1 MASILENVG
10 TFSLF
15 AFAVLSLVMWYF
27 VAKWADPIVRLPLTF
42 YCGFYFVTTLI
53 GATLIGL
60 SDSRCL
66 EPLGWGL
73 DFRILRDVNNL
84 RYWWLLFMPMIVPP
98 ATVLLVN
105 KSKIVESAVR
115 GTAIRLNAVPG
126 PMAFIAVYG
135 MWAGYCLAKLYVTGQ
150 IGTIFKWQS
159 HRGDYVSM
167 ILQRTEMAGMLG
179 SVFFGLVYITL
190 PMLSFYALYCAVRL
204 PGYTWKVIF
213 CGSAFT
219 TAVISLSLMQKG
231 PVLLF
236 FVFIGIGLVELKVIK
251 PRSLAI
257 VGAGLVF
264 LLTTLQRFMADT
276 WSYEQTFNLIV
287 FRMAHSFPYYVNVYP
302 DMLPYFGIDLG
313 LHLIGMGEIA
323 SDNNVVFDYMYPNV
337 DWVQGAAPGPA
348 HVRAYGQGGLL
359 FAFVTLAFIGLG
371 IKMAGVLRR
380 YIGGPLSFS
389 LYMAS
394 LVCMYFLT
402 QTSAREAL
410 LSCYGICWA
419 MPGIVPLW
427 LLSKPVRMPAKS
439 RAVTPSKSGVR
450 TMPSRQV
457 QTLRAAMDAQVS
469 STRRVA

>member
-1 MASILENVG
+1 MTGFLEHVG
-10 TFSLF
+10 TFSLV
-15 AFAVLSLVMWYF
+15 AFAALSLVVWYF
-27 VAKWADPIVRLPLTF
+27 VWKWADRSTRLPLIF
-42 YCGFYFVTTLI
+42 YCGFYFITTLI
-53 GATLIGL
+53 GAVLIGL
-60 SDSRCL
+60 SDGKCL

-73 DFRILRDVNNL
+73 DFQVLRDVNNI
-84 RYWWLLFMPMIVPP
+84 RYWCLLFMPMIVPP
-98 ATVLLVN
+98 I
-105 KSKIVESAVR
+105 IVISLARSRIIENAVR
-115 GTAIRLNAVPG
+115 NTACRLNAIPSQLGFLV
-126 PMAFIAVYG
+126 VYG
-135 MWAGYCLAKLYVTGQ
+135 MWSGYCLAKLYVTGQ

-167 ILQRTEMAGMLG
+167 ILQRTEMASMLG

-190 PMLSFYALYCAVRL
+190 PMLSFYALYCGVRERGL
-204 PGYTWKVIF
+204 AWKAIF
-213 CGSAFT
+213 CFSAFT
-219 TAVISLSLMQKG
+219 TSVISLSLMQKG

-251 PRSLAI
+251 PRSLGFI
-257 VGAGLVF
+257 GLGLVF
-264 LLTTLQRFMADT
+264 LLTTLQRFMADS

-287 FRMAHSFPYYVNVYP
+287 FRMAHSYPYYLNVYP
-302 DMLPYFGIDLG
+302 DLLPFFGIDLG

-323 SDNNVVFDYMYPNV
+323 SDNNVVFDYMYPAV

-359 FAFVTLAFIGLG
+359 FALVTLLFIGLG

-380 YIGGPLSFS
+380 YIAGPLSFS

-402 QTSAREAL
+402 QTSAREAV

-427 LLSKPVRMPAKS
+427 LLSKPARPATVRAPGRVPVPPAP
-439 RAVTPSKSGVR
+439 R
-450 TMPSRQV
+450 RQV
-457 QTLRAAMDAQVS
+457 MTLRAAMNSPRKTPA
-469 STRRVA
+469 